1 MAFLR
6 VPFYMGIGVDF
17 PMNDAK
23 RARNVGFAAFF
34 LSGICAIST
43 GVVVSLLQQRYG
55 LAYGVSGS
63 LISVMSVGNLVAG
76 FLAGLLPGRLG
87 LKVTTLILGTG
98 YALGYALMGLSGQVW
113 LLTAAFA
120 LVGLAKGGTINACTI
135 LVGDNVPD
143 RTRGMNAMHSC
154 YACGALL
161 CPFVAAGAAAAFGAN
176 GPTSVLAVLGVG
188 LVLAFAAAPNSLT
201 GRRQSAAR
209 PDWSFCRSP
218 KFWLLTALIFCQ
230 NGAETS
236 VTGWLVT
243 YFKDQG
249 ILSGSV
255 SPYTV
260 TLLWGATMAARLVL
274 AFVHPPKDP
283 YRAMIW
289 MGLGCTVFY
298 GGLMLARTQVPAL
311 LLLLFFALSIA
322 GMNPTAVA
330 CAGQM
335 TSVTSMGVM
344 LPVAGLGAILM
355 PWVIGVVADNAGL
368 LAGMACNIV
377 PCAGMLLFAALV
389 RREAAKETV

>member
-1 MAFLR
+1 
-6 VPFYMGIGVDF
+6 
-17 PMNDAK
+17 MNDAK

-34 LSGICAIST
+34 LSGICAISS

-98 YALGYALMGLSGQVW
+98 YALGYALMGLSGQIW

-161 CPFVAAGAAAAFGAN
+161 CPFVAAAAAAALGAD
-176 GPTSVLAVLGVG
+176 GPTIVLAVLGVG
-188 LVLAFAAAPNSLT
+188 LVLAFAAAPASLT

-243 YFKDQG
+243 YFKDRG
-249 ILSGSV
+249 NLSESA

-283 YRAMIW
+283 YRAMLW

-311 LLLLFFALSIA
+311 LLLLLFALSIA

-355 PWVIGVVADNAGL
+355 PWVIGVVADHAGL
-368 LAGMACNIV
+368 LAGMACNIL

-389 RREAAKETV
+389 RRTAAKETA

>member
-1 MAFLR
+1 
-6 VPFYMGIGVDF
+6 
-17 PMNDAK
+17 MNNASV
-23 RARNVGFAAFF
+23 RARRVGYAAFF
-34 LSGICAIST
+34 LSGICAISS

-76 FLAGLLPGRLG
+76 FLAGVLPSRLG
-87 LKVTTLILGTG
+87 LKTTTLILGTG
-98 YALGYALMGLSGQVW
+98 YTLGYALMGVSGQVW

-120 LVGLAKGGTINACTI
+120 LVGLAKGGAINACTI

-143 RTRGMNAMHSC
+143 RTRGMNTMHSC

-161 CPFVAAGAAAAFGAN
+161 CPFVAAGASAFFGVS
-176 GPTSVLAVLGVG
+176 GPTNLLAVLGLG
-188 LVLAFAAAPNSLT
+188 LLLAFALAPASLT
-201 GRRQSAAR
+201 GRRQGAAR
-209 PDWSFCRSP
+209 PDWSFCRSR
-218 KFWLLTALIFCQ
+218 KFWLLTALLFCQ

-249 ILSGSV
+249 ILSGAV

-260 TLLWGATMAARLVL
+260 TLLWGATMAGRLYL
-274 AFVHPPKDP
+274 AFVRPPKNP
-283 YRAMIW
+283 YTAMMI

-311 LLLLFFALSIA
+311 LLLLLFALSIA

-330 CAGQM
+330 CAGKM

-344 LPVAGLGAILM
+344 LPAAGLGAILM
-355 PWVIGVVADNAGL
+355 PWVIGLVADAAGL
-368 LAGMACNIV
+368 TAGMACNIL

-389 RREAAKETV
+389 RRESRAESPA

>member
-1 MAFLR
+1 
-6 VPFYMGIGVDF
+6 
-17 PMNDAK
+17 MNDAK

-34 LSGICAIST
+34 LSGICAISS

-161 CPFVAAGAAAAFGAN
+161 CPFVAAGASAALGAD
-176 GPTSVLAVLGVG
+176 GPTIVLAVLGVG
-188 LVLAFAAAPNSLT
+188 LWLAFAAAPASLT

-283 YRAMIW
+283 YRAMLW

-298 GGLMLARTQVPAL
+298 AGLMLARTQVPAL

-355 PWVIGVVADNAGL
+355 PWVIGVVADHAGL

-389 RREAAKETV
+389 RREAAKETA

>member
-1 MAFLR
+1 MKDA
-6 VPFYMGIGVDF
+6 
-17 PMNDAK
+17 AK

-34 LSGICAIST
+34 LSGVCAISS
-43 GVVVSLLQQRYG
+43 GVIVSLLQQRYG

-76 FLAGLLPGRLG
+76 FLAGLLPGKLG
-87 LKVTTLILGTG
+87 LKTTTLILGTG
-98 YALGYALMGLSGQVW
+98 YTLGYALMGVSGRVW

-143 RTRGMNAMHSC
+143 RTRGMNTMHSC

-161 CPFVAAGAAAAFGAN
+161 CPFVAAGAAAAFGVN
-176 GPTSVLAVLGVG
+176 GPTAVLAVCGAG
-188 LVLAFAAAPNSLT
+188 LLAAFALAPASLT
-201 GRRQSAAR
+201 GRRQSAAP

-243 YFKDQG
+243 YFKDRG
-249 ILSGSV
+249 ILSGAV

-260 TLLWGATMAARLVL
+260 TLLWGATMAGRLYL
-274 AFVHPPKDP
+274 AFVRPPKDP

-311 LLLLFFALSIA
+311 LLLLLFALSIA

-330 CAGQM
+330 CAGKM

-355 PWVIGVVADNAGL
+355 PWVIGQVADAAGL
-368 LAGMACNIV
+368 LAGMACNVI

-389 RREAAKETV
+389 RRESRREPL

>member
-1 MAFLR
+1 
-6 VPFYMGIGVDF
+6 
-17 PMNDAK
+17 MNDAK

-34 LSGICAIST
+34 LSGICAISS

-161 CPFVAAGAAAAFGAN
+161 CPFVAAGASAALGAD
-176 GPTSVLAVLGVG
+176 GPTIVLAVLGVG
-188 LVLAFAAAPNSLT
+188 LWLAFAAAPASLT

-283 YRAMIW
+283 YRAMLW

-355 PWVIGVVADNAGL
+355 PWVIGVVADHAGL

-389 RREAAKETV
+389 RREAAKETA

>member
-1 MAFLR
+1 
-6 VPFYMGIGVDF
+6 
-17 PMNDAK
+17 MNDAK

-34 LSGICAIST
+34 LSGICAISS

-161 CPFVAAGAAAAFGAN
+161 CPFVAAGAAAALGAD
-176 GPTSVLAVLGVG
+176 GPTIVLAVLGVG
-188 LVLAFAAAPNSLT
+188 LWLAFAAAPASLT

-274 AFVHPPKDP
+274 AFVRPPRDP
-283 YRAMIW
+283 YRAMLW

-355 PWVIGVVADNAGL
+355 PWVIGVVADHAGL

-389 RREAAKETV
+389 RREAAKETA

>member
-1 MAFLR
+1 
-6 VPFYMGIGVDF
+6 
-17 PMNDAK
+17 MNDAK

-34 LSGICAIST
+34 LSGICAISS

-161 CPFVAAGAAAAFGAN
+161 CPFVAAAAAAALGAD
-176 GPTSVLAVLGVG
+176 GPTIVLAVLGVG
-188 LVLAFAAAPNSLT
+188 LWLAFAAAPASLT

-274 AFVHPPKDP
+274 AFVHPPRDP
-283 YRAMIW
+283 YRAMLW

-355 PWVIGVVADNAGL
+355 PWVIGVVADHAGL

-389 RREAAKETV
+389 RREAAKETA

>member
-1 MAFLR
+1 
-6 VPFYMGIGVDF
+6 MGNPSV
-17 PMNDAK
+17 

-34 LSGICAIST
+34 LSGICAISS
-43 GVVVSLLQQRYG
+43 GVIVSLLQQRYG
-55 LAYGVSGS
+55 LAYGISGS

-76 FLAGLLPGRLG
+76 FLAGVLPGRLG
-87 LKVTTLILGTG
+87 LKTTTLILGTG
-98 YALGYALMGLSGQVW
+98 YTLGYALMGVSGQVW

-120 LVGLAKGGTINACTI
+120 LVGLAKGGSINACTI

-143 RTRGMNAMHSC
+143 RTRGMNTMHSC

-161 CPFVAAGAAAAFGAN
+161 CPFVAAGAAAAFGVN
-176 GPTSVLAVLGVG
+176 GPTAVLAVCGAALF
-188 LVLAFAAAPNSLT
+188 LAFAMAPTSLT
-201 GRRQSAAR
+201 GRRQGAAR

-218 KFWLLTALIFCQ
+218 KFWLLTALLFCQ

-249 ILSGSV
+249 ILSGTV

-260 TLLWGATMAARLVL
+260 TLLWGATMAGRLYL
-274 AFVHPPKDP
+274 AFVHPPRNP
-283 YRAMIW
+283 YRAMIF

-311 LLLLFFALSIA
+311 LLLFLFALSIA

-330 CAGQM
+330 CAGRM

-355 PWVIGVVADNAGL
+355 PWIIGLVADTAGL
-368 LAGMACNIV
+368 LPGMACNLI

-389 RREAAKETV
+389 GREAAKEKA